1 MTQERTG
8 HARVHV
14 PVHPRVVGAPS
25 GSGSTG
31 TDDRPRT
38 AAAPLDRHGPVRLA
52 LVANGKPNSL
62 ELLEALADELR
73 VLVPALEVR
82 AYRKPSVSVPPDPV
96 DAREIVG
103 WANAVLAALGD

>member
-1 MTQERTG
+1 MTVVRGGDEG
-8 HARVHV
+8 VHV
-14 PVHPRVVGAPS
+14 PVHPRVLGAP
-25 GSGSTG
+25 TG
-31 TDDRPRT
+31 AGVIGPDDRPRT
-38 AAAPLDRHGPVRLA
+38 AAAPLDPRGPVRLA

-62 ELLEALADELR
+62 ELLEALADEVR
-73 VLVPALEVR
+73 VRVPALEVR